1 VIWHSDKPLYQKACM
16 QKIASIMG
24 VLGSEERKMEW
35 FENFLYIFNK
45 HWDKIDNFRI
55 DKFLMFL
62 RFMFNQSL
70 AMLRDS
76 KYQKEY
82 VKWYQKT
89 VFSLYKGQLN
99 NESASGVTL
108 QICDIFVQ
116 ELNLVDSDISLETL
130 AELLH
135 PFL

>member
-1 VIWHSDKPLYQKACM
+1 M